1 MQQFHK
7 SKQQQQEE
15 ETFLFSTNNAAGMQL
30 NNLPEEEKINETK
43 WNTLKFP
50 ENCKMIKKII
60 CGAEF
65 AVILNELNDFYYFG
79 SLKNS
84 VSNFWNK
91 LKIESK
97 DLKIKNIFSNYSDL
111 IIQLNN
117 DDLMICRRNV
127 TKPAVTK
134 IFNECGIKSIFCGP
148 LTRNF
153 IVVDKKN
160 KVYEM
165 TSKFEQKEIDTSE
178 LYNSTSIKIIG
189 CSNLA
194 YLLVTSDN
202 KIYGYGSNF
211 FGELG
216 SLQSTLNKF
225 QYMSTPFEKE
235 SEIIDVKGGFYHFV
249 VLLKSGIVFAIG
261 HNTLG
266 AVNVYNQNNFNH
278 FIKLTH
284 PLFENEFINRIQCSS
299 RGTVLITKN
308 NNAYFIGEVV
318 FALQGYDCNND
329 DNNRIDNC
337 DSSVDELSIES
348 YKSKS
353 LLYFEKKLSNVIKEL
368 HYNDISIITVC

>member
-1 MQQFHK
+1 MQPFHK
-7 SKQQQQEE
+7 SKQKEEE

-50 ENCKMIKKII
+50 ENCKMIKKIV

-97 DLKIKNIFSNYSDL
+97 DLKIKNIFANYSDL

-225 QYMSTPFEKE
+225 QYLSTPFEKE

-329 DNNRIDNC
+329 
-337 DSSVDELSIES
+337 
-348 YKSKS
+348 K
-353 LLYFEKKLSNVIKEL
+353 
-368 HYNDISIITVC
+368 

>member
-1 MQQFHK
+1 MERQQANG
-7 SKQQQQEE
+7 S
-15 ETFLFSTNNAAGMQL
+15 FLFSTNNATGMQL
-30 NNLPEEEKINETK
+30 NNLPEEEKINDTK

-65 AVILNELNDFYYFG
+65 VVIFN
-79 SLKNS
+79 
-84 VSNFWNK
+84 
-91 LKIESK
+91 
-97 DLKIKNIFSNYSDL
+97 DL

-178 LYNSTSIKIIG
+178 LYNNNSNNIKFIG
-189 CSNLA
+189 CSNQA

-202 KIYGYGSNF
+202 KIYGYGSSL

-235 SEIIDVKGGFYHFV
+235 SEIIDLKGGYYHFV
-249 VLLKSGIVFAIG
+249 VLLKSGIVYAIG
-261 HNTLG
+261 YNNIG
-266 AVNVYNQNNFNH
+266 AVNIYNQNDFNY
-278 FIKLTH
+278 FTKLTH
-284 PLFENEFINRIQCSS
+284 PLFENEFINRIVCSS
-299 RGTVLITKN
+299 RGTVLITKSN
-308 NNAYFIGEVV
+308 NVYFIGEVV
-318 FALQGYDCNND
+318 NALQGYDHCND
-329 DNNRIDNC
+329 NRINSGGNSIDKNIQ
-337 DSSVDELSIES
+337 SYKVNGRTIQRVKLSDEYNDVVAGGWHYIIYNNYNLN
-348 YKSKS
+348 KSKS
-353 LLYFEKKLSNVIKEL
+353 LLYFEKRLLDLMKEQ
-368 HYNDISIITVC
+368 HNNDISIVTVL